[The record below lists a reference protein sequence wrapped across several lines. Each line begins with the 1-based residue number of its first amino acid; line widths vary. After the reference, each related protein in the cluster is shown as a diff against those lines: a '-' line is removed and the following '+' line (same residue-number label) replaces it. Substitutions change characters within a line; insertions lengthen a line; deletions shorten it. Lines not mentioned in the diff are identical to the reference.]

1 MTAMQ
6 LVLTLLRKD
15 FLNFAKDRVAVGL
28 TFLVPVVLIYIFGHV
43 FGVTRTDSGPSGIP
57 LAIVNE
63 STAPEIVPLIAALKQ
78 EKAFRVVETRREAD
92 GREVPLTEADV
103 RAGFKANFHR
113 FALVFPADATGDAR
127 FGLRMK
133 FLTNPRN
140 EIETQTVTG
149 LLQKT
154 IYTAAPTLLMQS
166 LRKQADEAVGTVQT
180 ERFYGEM
187 AGAISRAFGF
197 DEAKTREAM
206 RRGEIPGLTGR
217 PAGTAAG
224 TDADGAKTAG
234 AGGAA
239 DFLDRLIKIE
249 TEQLAG
255 AQVKNA
261 GATRV
266 VGGWAMMFLLFS
278 LSGMATSLFEEKKAG
293 LFLRLLSTPVR
304 RAHLLW
310 SKYIFGIAI
319 GLVQL
324 LALFGAGRVLFGIDV
339 TSNFGNLVVICL
351 AAAVACT
358 AFGMLLAAITRTAAA
373 AQGLATL
380 LVLTMSAIGGAWFPT
395 SFMPEFI
402 QQLSKL
408 TVVYWSME
416 GFAQVLWNNCTLPE
430 LLPTVGVL
438 LGIAALL
445 IGVSLWRFQ
454 RGPIFE

>member
-1 MTAMQ
+1 MQ
-6 LVLTLLRKD
+6 LLLTLLRKD
-15 FLNFAKDRVAVGL
+15 FLNFRQDRVAVGL
-28 TFLVPVVLIYIFGHV
+28 TFLVPIVLIYIFGHV
-43 FGVTRTDSGPSGIP
+43 FGVTRKDTGPVGIP

-63 STAPEIVPLIAALKQ
+63 SAAPEVATLVAALKK
-78 EKAFRVVETRREAD
+78 EAAFRVLETQRDAEGSER
-92 GREVPLTEADV
+92 PLTEELV
-103 RAGFKANFHR
+103 RAGFKTDRYR

-154 IYTAAPTLLMQS
+154 IYTTVPTLLLQS
-166 LRKQADEAVGTVQT
+166 VRKQAAEAIGVANTDK
-180 ERFYGEM
+180 FYGDL
-187 AGAISRAFGF
+187 AGAISRAFDF
-197 DEAKTREAM
+197 DEEKVRASLQ
-206 RRGEIPGLTGR
+206 RGELSGLN
-217 PAGTAAG
+217 
-224 TDADGAKTAG
+224 
-234 AGGAA
+234 GGAA
-239 DFLDRLIKIE
+239 GSGGAGAAAFLDRVIKIE
-249 TEQLAG
+249 SEQLAG

-293 LFLRLLSTPVR
+293 LFLRLLATPVR
-304 RAHLLW
+304 RAHLLL
-310 SKYIFGIAI
+310 SKYVFGIAL

-324 LALFGAGRVLFGIDV
+324 VTLFFAGRLMFGIDV
-339 TSNFGNLVVICL
+339 TSNFANLLIICL
-351 AAAVACT
+351 VASLACT
-358 AFGMLLAAITRTAAA
+358 SFGMLLASVSRTPAA

-380 LVLTMSAIGGAWFPT
+380 LILTMSAIGGAWFPV

-416 GFAQVLWNNCTLPE
+416 GFMQVLWNNCTLLD
-430 LLPTVGVL
+430 LLPTLGVL
-438 LGIAALL
+438 LGMAAALV
-445 IGVSLWRFQ
+445 GVSLWRFQ
-454 RGPIFE
+454 HGGIFE